1 MVMDVLNQFDFWSA
15 VPVGGSATYSEIV
28 QATKLPEE
36 VVRRI
41 LRYAFTMR
49 LFAPVGQDSVKHTAT
64 SAYILRTPP
73 MRSMIA
79 HNAEEVRISDYY
91 FPESLRR
98 FSLGKPTLSQ
108 EINESGWGVADVD
121 KTGKLVSYWDY
132 LKGQPEGKP
141 EGFREQRFA
150 EAMQAGAAVAG
161 VGVNEYLKD
170 NYDWA
175 SLGEAKVIDVS
186 FQCSDQ
192 IDDSSWH

>member
-15 VPVGGSATYSEIV
+15 VPAGGSATYGEIV

-49 LFAPVGQDSVKHTAT
+49 LFAPVGRDSVKHTAT

-91 FPESLRR
+91 FPEALRR

-108 EINESGWGVADVD
+108 EIYESGWGVADVD

-141 EGFREQRFA
+141 AGFREKRFA
-150 EAMQAGAAVAG
+150 EAMQAAAAVAG
-161 VGVNEYLKD
+161 VGVHEYLRD
-170 NYDWA
+170 HYDWA

-192 IDDSSWH
+192 IDDSSLH